1 MFSIILRKAGFRRT
15 FSPFLFQTQDFK
27 REVVPSD
34 LDPSHPDN
42 PFNKEKEKQKECYGL
57 DLRNHPR
64 LDRVNI
70 EWIIQAYRNSNK
82 PEQFF
87 LDPGFR
93 RHAGTHP
100 FFNLQL

>member
-42 PFNKEKEKQKECYGL
+42 PFNKEKEKQKEKKEL
-57 DLRNHPR
+57 KMWKDKSSLA
-64 LDRVNI
+64 I
-70 EWIIQAYRNSNK
+70 
-82 PEQFF
+82 PE
-87 LDPGFR
+87 
-93 RHAGTHP
+93 GTYIH
-100 FFNLQL
+100 